1 MKQVRF
7 TESQNECC
15 GRILNEA
22 AVTERLHCGMKS
34 IHGTEEIP
42 LYYLCG
48 ECYLRSVYSEN
59 LQAKRV

>member
-7 TESQNECC
+7 TEEQNECC

-22 AVTERLHCGMKS
+22 AVKERFHCGMKS
-34 IHGTEEIP
+34 VHGTEKSP

-48 ECYLRSVYSEN
+48 ECYLRSVYSAK
-59 LQAKRV
+59 LQTK